1 MEEIFFNL
9 RSEGDDGRRHNG
21 GSGGYPTGAVAGI
34 QWWRVLK
41 GDERRHCGFSLGGG
55 EGFFRSAPSASKGNF
70 SAFPFEAQFRR
81 RIHNGQNALC
91 SPPVAAPLTP
101 TASQTL

>member
-55 EGFFRSAPSASKGNF
+55 GVLPLGSFCIKGKLFGIPFRGSIPSAHS
-70 SAFPFEAQFRR
+70 
-81 RIHNGQNALC
+81 
-91 SPPVAAPLTP
+91 
-101 TASQTL
+101 